1 MKMRQHPHMLATQKA
16 LLALWSTDDD
26 AAKGGEVV
34 DLSRPLCYIDR
45 LRVRVPG
52 NETNL
57 RGHIDSGSIN
67 RWTDEL
73 YRYVNRRYTIQILQV
88 AEHGNN
94 LSESQMSQLH

>member
-1 MKMRQHPHMLATQKA
+1 MRMRHHPRMLATQRA
-16 LLALWSTDDD
+16 LLALWSSEDD
-26 AAKGGEVV
+26 AVKGGEVV

-52 NETNL
+52 NETDL

-73 YRYVNRRYTIQILQV
+73 YRYSKIY
-88 AEHGNN
+88 
-94 LSESQMSQLH
+94 

>member
-1 MKMRQHPHMLATQKA
+1 MKMRQHPKMLATQRA

-26 AAKGGEVV
+26 AVKGGEVV

-45 LRVRVPG
+45 LRVPG
-52 NETNL
+52 NESNL

-73 YRYVNRRYTIQILQV
+73 YR
-88 AEHGNN
+88 
-94 LSESQMSQLH
+94 